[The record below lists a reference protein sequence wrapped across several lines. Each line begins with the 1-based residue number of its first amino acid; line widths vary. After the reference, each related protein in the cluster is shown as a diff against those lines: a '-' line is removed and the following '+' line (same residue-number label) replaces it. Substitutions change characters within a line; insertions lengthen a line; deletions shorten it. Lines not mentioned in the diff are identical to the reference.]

1 MDNNHSDFLATYS
14 ATRSQKV
21 KKQLLKTYMLSLSSN
36 DLDSFIFN
44 NLDALEN
51 KINAL
56 EVRNSLTEIDK
67 KVITDGLEGLALM
80 ITSNSKR
87 EKAA

>member
-1 MDNNHSDFLATYS
+1 
-14 ATRSQKV
+14 
-21 KKQLLKTYMLSLSSN
+21 MLSLSSD

-56 EVRNSLTEIDK
+56 EDKNCLTEIDK
-67 KVITDGLEGLALM
+67 KVITDELEGLALM
-80 ITSNSKR
+80 LTSNAKR